1 MYNVIKAKFLEVR
14 KAKDTNAIKTLST
27 LIGAIDMIAK
37 NKQIEVTNEIVFDAI
52 VKMLKGVNETIPLVQ
67 DQNKIEVLNNEKTLL
82 ESFMPKQMTEVE
94 LETAIAEIAK
104 ALKTH
109 SLPDLPKPSA
119 KDAPSSRSTIV
130 RRMPTPEPYPHHEN
144 LDPAKFK
151 PSTLDRDSQ
160 GRDEGETG
168 DLSSPAAAW
177 KKYMKPPGTPF

>member
-67 DQNKIEVLNNEKTLL
+67 DKIKLDALNNEKTLL

-94 LETAIAEIAK
+94 LEAVIAEIVK
-104 ALKTH
+104 TLDVSNKSFVGQVMKELKT
-109 SLPDLPKPSA
+109 
-119 KDAPSSRSTIV
+119 
-130 RRMPTPEPYPHHEN
+130 
-144 LDPAKFK
+144 KFCNQY
-151 PSTLDRDSQ
+151 DSKVANI
-160 GRDEGETG
+160 
-168 DLSSPAAAW
+168 LISKL
-177 KKYMKPPGTPF
+177 KK